1 MAVVA
6 AERFDARN
14 IQTLT
19 SAVQREIERRILTG
33 EIAAGARLTEA
44 PLAEE
49 LGVSRGP
56 VREAIRGLIQAGLVD
71 SIANRGGV
79 VRKIG
84 LDEALDLYEL
94 RAVLF
99 GFACELVAR
108 RRTEAQLAE
117 LEAALDEM
125 ATAVAARD
133 KDRYYQLNLAFH
145 ARLMDALRQS
155 PGACRLRGR
164 GQGDAPVP
172 PPRPFPGEQ
181 DHRVAHR
188 ASGDRRRDP
197 GGPRRGR
204 VRGGPPA
211 RAARPRPLRG
221 DPREGTRPLARL
233 RLASRQAGCQADRP
247 SMELAT

>member
-1 MAVVA
+1 MAVVV

-44 PLAEE
+44 SLAEE

-71 SIANRGGV
+71 SFANRGGV

-84 LDEALDLYEL
+84 LEEALDLYDL

-99 GFACELVAR
+99 GFACELAAR
-108 RRTEAQLAE
+108 RRTEPQLAE
-117 LEAALDEM
+117 LEAALEEM
-125 ATAVAARD
+125 AAVATRD

-145 ARLMDALRQS
+145 ARVMELCGNRRARADYDGVVKEMHLFRRRALSDVSRITES
-155 PGACRLRGR
+155 LGEHRAIVAAIRA
-164 GQGDAPVP
+164 GDAEAAFAAGRQHVQHG
-172 PPRPFPGEQ
+172 RARFVATLDQ
-181 DHRVAHR
+181 D
-188 ASGDRRRDP
+188 
-197 GGPRRGR
+197 
-204 VRGGPPA
+204 
-211 RAARPRPLRG
+211 
-221 DPREGTRPLARL
+221 
-233 RLASRQAGCQADRP
+233 
-247 SMELAT
+247 